1 MIAAFPETKG
11 DARMRR
17 ILAAFAVA
25 LAVALM
31 AGLGQGGAGLLR
43 DGRAAADTD
52 RPVTRT
58 TGADAASVGLRT
70 VSFNMCGGQCN
81 DGETVHLEQVA
92 TKIGAF
98 QPHLLMLQEVCWSQH
113 QWFKARYAGT
123 YEFGFTPMLTTYT
136 GCGVSDCSVNADS
149 DPANDDKRCWFG
161 QVVAARGALS
171 NPDEI
176 ALGGERHQINQKD
189 VGGPITPVRPERK
202 FAALCY
208 DAALADLPGRV
219 VKGCSVHLRAF
230 HDDALVN
237 LRARTA
243 QAARLASDLDGDIA
257 AGKVVVVAGDF
268 NSTPENG
275 NSRVPR
281 RSPTMNAFYR
291 PETQPGGGWG
301 VFYEADQSDQRMWGF
316 PDEGPCTPTS
326 PQPTGCRSGERTVT
340 DDDFV
345 EAEAPAEDAVEGTKY
360 DYIFY
365 SELTSPTKISGDPSY
380 LFLKDAAGRN
390 VKNPDGTDK
399 RFSDHAFYQ
408 AVGQVSTS

>member
-1 MIAAFPETKG
+1 
-11 DARMRR
+11 MRR
-17 ILAAFAVA
+17 ILATFAVA

-31 AGLGQGGAGLLR
+31 AGLGHGGAGLLR
-43 DGRAAADTD
+43 DGRAATDTD

-58 TGADAASVGLRT
+58 TAADAASVGLRT

-113 QWFKARYAGT
+113 QWFKTRYAGT

-149 DPANDDKRCWFG
+149 DPANDDRRCWFG

-189 VGGPITPVRPERK
+189 VGGPITRVRPERK

-230 HDDALVN
+230 HDGLASDV
-237 LRARTA
+237 
-243 QAARLASDLDGDIA
+243 ARLA
-257 AGKVVVVAGDF
+257 
-268 NSTPENG
+268 
-275 NSRVPR
+275 
-281 RSPTMNAFYR
+281 
-291 PETQPGGGWG
+291 
-301 VFYEADQSDQRMWGF
+301 
-316 PDEGPCTPTS
+316 
-326 PQPTGCRSGERTVT
+326 
-340 DDDFV
+340 
-345 EAEAPAEDAVEGTKY
+345 PAM
-360 DYIFY
+360 
-365 SELTSPTKISGDPSY
+365 
-380 LFLKDAAGRN
+380 
-390 VKNPDGTDK
+390 
-399 RFSDHAFYQ
+399 YQ
-408 AVGQVSTS
+408 HR